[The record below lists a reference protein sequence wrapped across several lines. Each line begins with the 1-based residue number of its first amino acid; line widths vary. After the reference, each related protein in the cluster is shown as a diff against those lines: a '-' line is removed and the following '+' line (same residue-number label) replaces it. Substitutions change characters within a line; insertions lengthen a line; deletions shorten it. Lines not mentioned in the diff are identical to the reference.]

1 MKQLNEGLDFGDMVH
16 QVSSELSIDEYS
28 AKMGSDDEI
37 VTLAFTVK
45 GEQASKDLSNWFER
59 GYDFI
64 LDAQVS
70 AGEISQNKYLVFVEM
85 DRRSRVPERVLELL
99 DDLETLTEIPVS
111 QWKIKIDGE
120 EVEPSL
126 DVLKKRIIL
135 SPHQYRINAETELNE
150 MRELSGVEPHKI
162 YKEQDSQLKSFIA
175 LAGL

>member
-1 MKQLNEGLDFGDMVH
+1 MKQLNEGLDFGDMIH
-16 QVSSELSIDEYS
+16 QVSAELSIDEYS
-28 AKMGSDDEI
+28 AKTGSDDEI

-59 GYDFI
+59 GYDFV

-70 AGEISQNKYLVFVEM
+70 AGEVSQNKFLVFVEM
-85 DRRSRVPERVLELL
+85 DRRSRVPDRVIELL
-99 DDLETLTEIPVS
+99 DDLETLTEVPVKN
-111 QWKIKIDGE
+111 WKITVSGDD
-120 EVEPSL
+120 VEPTL
-126 DVLKKRIIL
+126 EALKKHVIL
-135 SPHQYRINAETELNE
+135 SPHQYRVNAETELNE